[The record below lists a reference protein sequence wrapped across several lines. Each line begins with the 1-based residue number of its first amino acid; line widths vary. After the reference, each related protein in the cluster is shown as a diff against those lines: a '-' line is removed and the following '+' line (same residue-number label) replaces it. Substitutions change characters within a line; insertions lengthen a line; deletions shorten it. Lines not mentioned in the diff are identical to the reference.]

1 MYTSNLLLGRVLEE
15 KLLDRKD
22 PSELILETD
31 STYIPTIDAV
41 FTSSSIDEEVSY
53 DSDHDGTPDILKD
66 KLNFG
71 SEGDST
77 LYKIYVSADFLHRNF
92 SLANAFSLDFEMPMG
107 EMYDDD
113 DEGILLEYDPFRF
126 MDDEDD
132 LFSSNYTSVTLS
144 PKEVE
149 SITNL
154 VDEDEFDLTDFET
167 DEFGFD
173 DDYEPEESIET
184 SENS

>member
-15 KLLDRKD
+15 KLLDKKD
-22 PSELILETD
+22 FSELILETD
-31 STYIPTIDAV
+31 SKYIPKLDDD

-71 SEGDST
+71 SDGDST
-77 LYKIYVSADFLHRNF
+77 LYEIYRNVELLYKNF
-92 SLANAFSLDFEMPMG
+92 SIANAFSLEFSMKEK
-107 EMYDDD
+107 YDDD
-113 DEGILLEYDPFRF
+113 DDDGILLEYDPFRF
-126 MDDEDD
+126 MEEEDD
-132 LFSSNYTSVTLS
+132 LFFNNYASITLS

-154 VDEDEFDLTDFET
+154 LEEDELDMPDF
-167 DEFGFD
+167 DEFFEED
-173 DDYEPEESIET
+173 FSEEEST
-184 SENS
+184 ENS

>member
-22 PSELILETD
+22 TSELILETD
-31 STYIPTIDAV
+31 STYIPTIDAD

-77 LYKIYVSADFLHRNF
+77 LYKIYVNADFLHRNF

-113 DEGILLEYDPFRF
+113 DEGILLEYDPLKL

-132 LFSSNYTSVTLS
+132 LFSSNYTSLTLK
-144 PKEVE
+144 P
-149 SITNL
+149 
-154 VDEDEFDLTDFET
+154 
-167 DEFGFD
+167 
-173 DDYEPEESIET
+173 
-184 SENS
+184 